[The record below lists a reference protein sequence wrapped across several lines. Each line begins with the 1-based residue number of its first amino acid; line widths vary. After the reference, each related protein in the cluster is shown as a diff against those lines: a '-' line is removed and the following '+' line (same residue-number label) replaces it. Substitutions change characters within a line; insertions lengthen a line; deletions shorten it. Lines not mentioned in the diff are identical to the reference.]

1 MARCG
6 IYEFN
11 GAGGAYWERL
21 KRKEKREKRFSM
33 VVQNELSKRL
43 FDFAVRVIRLLRELP
58 DTAEYRVIKHQLIKS
73 SSSSG
78 ANYEESQAGT
88 SRADFNNKVRIAL
101 KEKRE
106 SNYWLRLIKSTLEI
120 KSFDYNELDFLIEE
134 SNELSKILGSIVN
147 KTSKEKR

>member
-1 MARCG
+1 
-6 IYEFN
+6 
-11 GAGGAYWERL
+11 
-21 KRKEKREKRFSM
+21 M

-43 FDFAVRVIRLLRELP
+43 FDFAVRGIRLLRELP

>member
-1 MARCG
+1 
-6 IYEFN
+6 
-11 GAGGAYWERL
+11 
-21 KRKEKREKRFSM
+21 M